1 MSLLETRDVMKKLNN
16 RGLSI
21 VEVVVTF
28 AIVMAI
34 ISGLLAIIMNYRQK
48 AETSF
53 SELEL
58 ETLKNTLTKTIQ
70 DDILNFGISE
80 INHGGSCMSSTSSSR
95 FSACAN
101 LVFKNGTQKILGISK
116 IDQDNR
122 NSIEN
127 KYIFYDDEK
136 YVLKDNLPKNIP
148 EGRHAYDFQ
157 TIFVSTEN
165 FLSSDRT
172 ILSDGTEIKI
182 YSIDIAIEHIEY
194 EQDFGL
200 HIVAT
205 DFDLLTAN
213 AMRNDFSYTGNFQ
226 EFTAPADGTYQIE
239 LWGASGG
246 NIGPY
251 VGGKGAYTSG
261 YIALKKNQT
270 LFVYVGGSGE
280 REENPGYNGG
290 GSIAPGNEEF
300 GSIGGGA
307 TDVRLV
313 DGPWDDFD
321 SLKSRIMVAGGGGG
335 ANYRNVTSEE
345 ESKLYG
351 SGHGGSAGGLF
362 GYDGDSESFQ
372 APREGSYKSANFH
385 AIGGGGTQVLGGTK
399 KGYNNDLELLSSAIT
414 GGFGLGTNPEQSAGG
429 GGWYT
434 GSQSS
439 SGGAGG
445 GSSYISGH
453 LGCQAINQN
462 STSNSISHKAN
473 SEYDS
478 YVFSNTLMIDG
489 EGFVWNSTTKPTERR
504 SMPNNGITTIE
515 GGNVGDGHAR
525 ITYLGL

>member
-1 MSLLETRDVMKKLNN
+1 MSLLETGVVMKKLNN

-21 VEVVVTF
+21 VEIVVTF

-58 ETLKNTLTKTIQ
+58 ETIKNTLTKTIQ

-80 INHGGSCMSSTSSSR
+80 INYGGSCMSSTSSSR
-95 FSACAN
+95 FSTCAN
-101 LVFKNGTQKILGISK
+101 LVFKNGTEKILAVSK

-122 NSIEN
+122 SSIEN

-136 YVLKDNLPKNIP
+136 YVFKDNLPQNIP
-148 EGRHAYDFQ
+148 AGRHAYDFQ
-157 TIFVSTEN
+157 TIFISTEN
-165 FLSSDRT
+165 FLSSDST
-172 ILSDGTEIKI
+172 VLSDGTSIKI

-213 AMRNDFSYTGNFQ
+213 AMRNEFSYTGSSQ
-226 EFTAPADGTYQIE
+226 EFTALADGTYQIE

-246 NIGPY
+246 NQGPY

-261 YIALKKNQT
+261 YIALKKNEK
-270 LFVYVGGSGE
+270 LYIYVGGSGN
-280 REENPGYNGG
+280 REENAGYNGG
-290 GSIAPGNEEF
+290 GEIAPGYEKY
-300 GSIGGGA
+300 GAIGGGA

-313 DGPWDDFD
+313 DGTWDDFNG
-321 SLKSRIMVAGGGGG
+321 LKSRIMVAAGGGG

-351 SGHGGSAGGLF
+351 SGHGGSGGGLI
-362 GYDGDSESFQ
+362 GYDGESESFQ
-372 APREGSYKSANFH
+372 DTHGADYKSANFH

-414 GGFGLGTNPEQSAGG
+414 GGFGKGTNPEQSAGG

-453 LGCQAINQN
+453 LGCRAVNQN
-462 STSNSISHKAN
+462 SVINSISHKAN

-478 YVFSNTLMIDG
+478 YIFSNTLMIDG
-489 EGFVWNSTTKPTERR
+489 EGYVWNSITKPTQKQT
-504 SMPNNGITTIE
+504 MPNNVITTIE
-515 GGNVGDGHAR
+515 GGNVGDGYAR

>member
-1 MSLLETRDVMKKLNN
+1 MSLLEMRGVMKTLNN

-28 AIVMAI
+28 ALVMAI
-34 ISGLLAIIMNYRQK
+34 ISGILAIIMNYRQK

-58 ETLKNTLTKTIQ
+58 ETIKNTLTKTIQ

-80 INHGGSCMSSTSSSR
+80 INHGGSCTSSTSSSR
-95 FSACAN
+95 FSTCAN
-101 LVFKNGTQKILGISK
+101 LVFKNGTEKILAVSK

-122 NSIEN
+122 ESIEN

-136 YVLKDNLPKNIP
+136 YVFKDRLPKNIP

-157 TIFVSTEN
+157 TIFVSNEN
-165 FLSSDRT
+165 FLSSDSTR
-172 ILSDGTEIKI
+172 LSDGTEIKI

-205 DFDLLTAN
+205 DLDLLTAN
-213 AMRNDFSYTGNFQ
+213 AMRNEYLYTGGPQ

-246 NIGPY
+246 NKGPY
-251 VGGKGAYTSG
+251 LGGKGAYTSG
-261 YIALKKNQT
+261 YISLKKNQK
-270 LFVYVGGSGE
+270 LYVYVGGSGE
-280 REENPGYNGG
+280 KEDTPGYNGG
-290 GSIAPGNEEF
+290 GSIASGSEPY

-313 DGPWDDFD
+313 DGTWDNFN
-321 SLKSRIMVAGGGGG
+321 SLKSRIMVAAGGGG

-351 SGHGGSAGGLF
+351 SGNGGSAGGLV
-362 GYDGDSESFQ
+362 GYDGESEAFQ
-372 APREGSYKSANFH
+372 APHGESYKSANFH

-399 KGYNNDLELLSSAIT
+399 KGYNNSLELISSAIT
-414 GGFGLGTNPEQSAGG
+414 GGFGFGTNQEQSAGG

-453 LGCQAINQN
+453 LGCQAVNQN
-462 STSNSISHKAN
+462 SASNSISHKAS

-478 YVFSNTLMIDG
+478 YVFSNTVMIDG
-489 EGFVWNSTTKPTERR
+489 EGYVWDSTTKPTQKR
-504 SMPNNGITTIE
+504 SMPNNGVTSID
-515 GGNVGDGHAR
+515 GGNVGDGFAR

>member
-1 MSLLETRDVMKKLNN
+1 MKTLNN

-28 AIVMAI
+28 AIVMTI
-34 ISGLLAIIMNYRQK
+34 ISGLLAIIMNYRLK
-48 AETSF
+48 AENSF

-58 ETLKNTLTKTIQ
+58 ETFKNTLTKTIQ

-80 INHGGSCMSSTSSSR
+80 INHEGSCMSSTSSSR
-95 FSACAN
+95 FSTCAN
-101 LVFKNGTQKILGISK
+101 LVFKNGTEKILAVSK

-136 YVLKDNLPKNIP
+136 YVLKDTLPNNIP

-157 TIFVSTEN
+157 TIFVSNEN
-165 FLSSDRT
+165 FLSSDST
-172 ILSDGTEIKI
+172 TLSDGTEIKI
-182 YSIDIAIEHIEY
+182 YSIDITIEHIEY
-194 EQDFGL
+194 EQDFGI

-213 AMRNDFSYTGNFQ
+213 AMRNEFLYTGNPQ

-246 NIGPY
+246 NVGPY
-251 VGGKGAYTSG
+251 IGGKGSYTSG
-261 YIALKKNQT
+261 YIALKKNQK
-270 LFVYVGGSGE
+270 LYVYVGGSGA
-280 REENPGYNGG
+280 RETNAGYNGG
-290 GSIAPGNEEF
+290 GSIAS
-300 GSIGGGA
+300 GSEKYGGIGGGA
-307 TDVRLV
+307 TDIRLV
-313 DGPWDDFD
+313 GGTWNNFNG
-321 SLKSRIMVAGGGGG
+321 LKSRIMVAGGGGG
-335 ANYRNVTSEE
+335 ANYRNITSEE

-351 SGHGGSAGGLF
+351 SGHGGSAGGLI
-362 GYDGDSESFQ
+362 GYDGESESFQ
-372 APREGSYKSANFH
+372 APQGESYKSANFH

-399 KGYNNDLELLSSAIT
+399 KGYNNNLELLSSAIT
-414 GGFGLGTNPEQSAGG
+414 GGFGVGTNPEQSAGG

-453 LGCQAINQN
+453 LGCQAVNQN
-462 STSNSISHKAN
+462 SVSSSISHKAN

-489 EGFVWNSTTKPTERR
+489 EGYVWNSTTRPTQKQT
-504 SMPNNGITTIE
+504 MPNNGVTTIE
-515 GGNVGDGHAR
+515 GGNIGDGYAR